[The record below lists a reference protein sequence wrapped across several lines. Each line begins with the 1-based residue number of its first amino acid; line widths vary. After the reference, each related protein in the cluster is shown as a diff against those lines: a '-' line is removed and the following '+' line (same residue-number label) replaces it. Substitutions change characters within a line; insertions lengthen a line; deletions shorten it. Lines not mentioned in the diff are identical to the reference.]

1 MVEKPRGLR
10 LTPFTIALTY
20 ALLGGVWV
28 FFADYLLSAYLT
40 DPAIFQ
46 RGKIINSWLF
56 IVLSSQLLYLLMHR
70 REGAIERSQDSLC
83 RANRSLKV
91 FSECNKVITWYSK
104 EPELLQVICRIFVE
118 VGGYRLAWVGFARQT
133 PDKVVEPVAHWG
145 HDDGYLQRLQVKWD
159 DSAHGQGPAGRA
171 IRTGKTTVVQNILTH
186 PEFSPWREEALQNGY
201 ASAIALP
208 LWNDHEVFGGLVI
221 LAAEADAFNQEEI
234 ALLEELSAD
243 LSYAINGI
251 RFHAEQ
257 EVVKEEN
264 RLLAAVI
271 AQASDGVL
279 IFDAA
284 ATTLYV
290 NPAFETICGSAGT
303 EMVGSSLFSLD
314 CCLLNRHF
322 HRALEETIARGV
334 VRSGRF
340 VNQRADGG
348 RYEVDVNIAPVR
360 RLSDAAI
367 RYVAIMREVTHEVQ
381 LEKQLRSAQKMEAIA
396 TLSGGIAHDFNNILA
411 AIITNTE
418 MTLDDVGEARDLREH
433 LHIVLKAGLRGKDL
447 VKQIL
452 TISHQADQERQPVQV
467 ETIVSECLLLLRA
480 SLPTTIEIRK
490 EIAADLGPVPA
501 DPSQLHQVLLNLC
514 TNAADAMQDQDGI
527 LEVRLADVEIS
538 ALEARRNSALHPGSY
553 LKMTI
558 KDSGQGMERAVMER
572 IFDPFYTTKGRGKGT
587 GLGLSVVHG
596 IVKSHGGTLTVES
609 EPGKGSVFEVFLP
622 RICCVENPVAAP
634 ADSPARGGRERIL
647 LIDDEADLVFAG
659 KKMLERLGYQVVAGT
674 DSREM
679 LKLFCAEPESFD
691 LVITDQTMPHLTG
704 EMLAREMLGLR
715 ADLPIILCSGM
726 GVSGHSRVTL
736 ERARAIGIR
745 ELVTK
750 PFEREELTRVIRVL
764 LDGVS
769 PPEK

>member
-1 MVEKPRGLR
+1 MIEKTLGLR

-20 ALLGGVWV
+20 TLLGGIWV
-28 FFADYLLSAYLT
+28 FFSDTLLVAYLT
-40 DPAIFQ
+40 DPAVLQ
-46 RGKIINSWLF
+46 RSKIINAWAF
-56 IVLSSQLLYLLMHR
+56 IVLSSQMLYLLIRR
-70 REGAIERSQDSLC
+70 REGAIKRSQDSLC

-91 FSECNKVITWYSK
+91 FSECNKVITWYTK
-104 EPELLQVICRIFVE
+104 EQELLKVICRIFVE
-118 VGGYRLAWVGFARQT
+118 IGGYRLAWVGFARQE
-133 PDKVVEPVAHWG
+133 PDKIVEPVAHWG
-145 HDDGYLQRLQVKWD
+145 HDDGYLQQLQVTWD

-171 IRTGKTTVVQNILTH
+171 IRTGKTTVVQNIMTH

-271 AQASDGVL
+271 EQASDGVL
-279 IFDAA
+279 IFDAGG
-284 ATTLYV
+284 TTLYI
-290 NPAFETICGSAGT
+290 NPAFETICGTTGAD
-303 EMVGSSLFSLD
+303 MIGSSIYALA
-314 CCLLNRHF
+314 CCKLNRNF
-322 HRALEETIARGV
+322 HRALEETISRGA

-340 VNQRADGG
+340 VNQRTDGD

-418 MTLDDVGEARDLREH
+418 MTLDDVGEDSTLREH
-433 LHIVLKAGLRGKDL
+433 LKIVLKAGLRGKDL

-467 ETIVSECLLLLRA
+467 EKIVSECLLLLRA

-490 EIAADLGPVPA
+490 VIDANLAPVPA
-501 DPSQLHQVLLNLC
+501 DPSQLHQVILNLC

-527 LEVRLADVEIS
+527 LEVRLADVQIT
-538 ALEARRNSALHPGSY
+538 AQDTRFCPTLHPGSY
-553 LKMTI
+553 LKITI
-558 KDSGQGMERAVMER
+558 KDTGCGMEKAVMER

-609 EPGKGSVFEVFLP
+609 EPGTGSVFEVFLP
-622 RICCVENPVAAP
+622 RIFCVEKPLATPV
-634 ADSPARGGRERIL
+634 DLPARGGRERIL
-647 LIDDEADLVFAG
+647 LVDDEGDLVFAG

-679 LKLFCAEPESFD
+679 LKLFRAEPESFD

-704 EMLAREMLGLR
+704 EMLAREMLALR

-726 GVSGHSRVTL
+726 GASGNSGVSL
-736 ERARAIGIR
+736 ERARAVGIR

-750 PFEREELTRVIRVL
+750 PFEREEMTRVIRRL
-764 LDGVS
+764 LD
-769 PPEK
+769 

>member
-1 MVEKPRGLR
+1 MIEKTLGLR
-10 LTPFTIALTY
+10 LTPFTIALSYTV
-20 ALLGGVWV
+20 LGGIWV
-28 FFADYLLSAYLT
+28 FFSDYLLAAYLT
-40 DPAIFQ
+40 DPAVFQ
-46 RGKIINSWLF
+46 RSKIINAWVF
-56 IVLSSQLLYLLMHR
+56 IVLSSQMLYLLMHR
-70 REGAIERSQDSLC
+70 REGAIKRSQESLC

-91 FSECNKVITWYSK
+91 FSECNKVITWYTK
-104 EPELLQVICRIFVE
+104 EQELLRVICRIFVE
-118 VGGYRLAWVGFARQT
+118 VGGYRLAWVGFARHD
-133 PDKVVEPVAHWG
+133 PEKIVEPVAHWG
-145 HDDGYLQRLQVKWD
+145 HDCGYLERLQVKWD
-159 DSAHGQGPAGRA
+159 DSEHGQGPAGRA
-171 IRTGKTTVVQNILTH
+171 IRTGKTMVVQNIMNH
-186 PEFSPWREEALQNGY
+186 PEFRPWRDEALQHGF

-234 ALLEELSAD
+234 DLLEELSAD

-257 EVVKEEN
+257 KVVKEEN

-271 AQASDGVL
+271 EQASDGVL

-284 ATTLYV
+284 GTTLYI
-290 NPAFETICGSAGT
+290 NPAFETICGTFGAEVIGT
-303 EMVGSSLFSLD
+303 SIYALD
-314 CCLLNRHF
+314 CCKMNRNF
-322 HRALEETIARGV
+322 YRALEETMSHGV

-340 VNQRADGG
+340 VNRRADGS

-360 RLSDAAI
+360 RLSDAEI
-367 RYVAIMREVTHEVQ
+367 RYAAIMREVTHEVL

-418 MTLDDVGEARDLREH
+418 MTLDDVGEDDPLREH
-433 LHIVLKAGLRGKDL
+433 LQIVLKAGLRGKDL

-452 TISHQADQERQPVQV
+452 TISRQGDQERQSVQV
-467 ETIVSECLLLLRA
+467 EKVVNECLLLLRA

-490 EIAADLGPVPA
+490 VIDENLGPVPA
-501 DPSQLHQVLLNLC
+501 DPSQLHQVILNLC
-514 TNAADAMQDQDGI
+514 TNAADAMQDQGGI
-527 LEVRLADVEIS
+527 LEVKLEDVRVTAQET
-538 ALEARRNSALHPGSY
+538 RNYPTLHPGSY

-558 KDSGQGMERAVMER
+558 KDTGHGMERAVMER

-609 EPGKGSVFEVFLP
+609 EPGKGSIFEVYLS
-622 RICCVENPVAAP
+622 RIFCVDHPVEAP
-634 ADSPARGGRERIL
+634 VNLPARGGKERIL
-647 LIDDEADLVFAG
+647 LVDDEEDLVFAG
-659 KKMLERLGYQVVAGT
+659 KKMLERLGYHVIAGT

-679 LKLFCAEPESFD
+679 LKLFRAQPESFD

-726 GVSGHSRVTL
+726 GASGNSGVSL
-736 ERARAIGIR
+736 ERARAVGIR

-750 PFEREELTRVIRVL
+750 PFEREEMTRVIRRL
-764 LDGVS
+764 LD
-769 PPEK
+769 